1 MKMFL
6 RSKLAIGILFFF
18 LGFGTNHLLTKI
30 YYRSALQI
38 VDYGGTEQVSINP
51 DDFDHDKLMDA
62 ARKMKQEMRMA
73 EGVERREDD
82 QFVYYDIQ
90 LNARER
96 RDSELKV
103 NVNNKIITI
112 IETTEDVQSMRE
124 FNIEPGLDEGEA
136 QVLHSKDKVSVKI
149 PKKATI

>member
-6 RSKLAIGILFFF
+6 RSKLAIGIIFFF

-30 YYRSALQI
+30 YYRAALE
-38 VDYGGTEQVSINP
+38 VEQVSINP

-62 ARKMKQEMRMA
+62 ARKMKQEMTT

-82 QFVYYDIQ
+82 RYVYYDI
-90 LNARER
+90 LLSARER
-96 RDSELKV
+96 SDSELKV

-112 IETTEDVQSMRE
+112 IETTQDVESTRE
-124 FNIEPGLDEGEA
+124 FNIEPGLDEGQAE
-136 QVLHSKDKVSVKI
+136 VLHSKDKVSVKI